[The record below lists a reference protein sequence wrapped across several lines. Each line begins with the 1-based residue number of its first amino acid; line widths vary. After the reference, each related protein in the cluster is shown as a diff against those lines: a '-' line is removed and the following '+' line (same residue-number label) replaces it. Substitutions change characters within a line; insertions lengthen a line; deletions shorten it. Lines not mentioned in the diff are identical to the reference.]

1 MCIENGISA
10 VCSTIEKMYDRK
22 DTISNLQIKR
32 MRTYKS
38 YQAVA

>member
-1 MCIENGISA
+1 MHVKNGISA
-10 VCSTIEKMYDRK
+10 VCSTIEKMYNRK

-32 MRTYKS
+32 MRTYIS